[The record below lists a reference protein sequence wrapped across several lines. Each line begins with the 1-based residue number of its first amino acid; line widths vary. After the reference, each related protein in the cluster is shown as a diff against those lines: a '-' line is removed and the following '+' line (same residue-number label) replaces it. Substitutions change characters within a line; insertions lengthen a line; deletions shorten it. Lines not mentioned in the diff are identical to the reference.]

1 MARLAGVNADFSY
14 NSVDLEDE
22 LQTIEMSVDNNLA
35 EVTAFA
41 DDGAEFVEGLPNSTF
56 SLGGALDPAASQ
68 GDATLF
74 GQIGSGEAAYV
85 FQPTGATA
93 NTNDPNYTGN
103 ALVSNYTISADVA
116 GPVSYSATLQ
126 TNGKPTRDVT
136 P

>member
-1 MARLAGVNADFSY
+1 MARLAGIKADFSY

-35 EVTAFA
+35 EVTALA
-41 DDGAEFVEGLPNSTF
+41 DDGAESVEGLPNTTF
-56 SLGGALDPAASQ
+56 SLGGAADFAASQ

-85 FQPTGATA
+85 FQPTGNTP

-116 GPVSYSATLQ
+116 GSVSYSATLQ

>member
-1 MARLAGVNADFSY
+1 MARIAGKSADFSY

-22 LQTIEMSVDNNLA
+22 LQSVELAVDNNLA
-35 EVTAFA
+35 EVTALA
-41 DDGAEFVEGLPNSTF
+41 DDGSEFVEGLPNSTF
-56 SLGGALDPAASQ
+56 SLSGAFDPAASQ
-68 GDATLF
+68 GDATIF

-85 FQPTGATA
+85 FQPTGNTP

-103 ALVSNYTISADVA
+103 ALVSSYSITADVA

-126 TNGKPTRDVT
+126 ANGKPTRDVT